1 MELDRDFL
9 IDWIDKPPSN
19 TDYRIIDY
27 ILKLQNMREEILE
40 YLKEQLFIQGYT
52 DLDVGNDFIDIQPKI
67 ILDIL
72 DKVK

>member
-40 YLKEQLFIQGYT
+40 YLKEQLFIQGYV

-72 DKVK
+72 NKVK